1 MSVISAADVNKLRQ
15 MTGAGMMDCKKALT
29 EAEGDF
35 EKAIEILRKKG
46 QKVSASRSDRDAKE
60 GSVFVKSSED
70 KKEAVLIALNCETD
84 FVGKNEEFQSLGKL
98 IAETAF
104 TNKPATKE
112 ALLALTVGNLSINDK
127 IVELVG
133 KIGEKI
139 EVSEY
144 IHMKGEAVVAYI
156 HAGAKLGVLVSLKG
170 VNGKDV
176 TDAGKDVG
184 MQIAAMNPVAV
195 DVAKKFHPDL
205 VLLDIMMPKMDG
217 VETCRLLRE
226 IPELQKTFIVFL
238 TARAEEYSEVAAFD
252 VGADD
257 YINKPIKPRALMS
270 RISALFRR
278 DFKKTNPS
286 STITIG
292 DLTIDRT
299 SYTIK
304 IQNREIN
311 LPKKEF
317 ELLFFLA
324 QNPNKVF
331 SREDL
336 LLNIWGSDVY
346 VLARTVDV
354 HIRKVREK
362 IGEDYIS
369 TVKGVGYKFSLS

>member
-60 GSVFVKSSED
+60 GSVFVKSSDD

-98 IAETAF
+98 IAEAAF
-104 TNKPATKE
+104 TNKPASKE

-144 IHMKGEAVVAYI
+144 VHMKGEAVVAYI

-195 DVAKKFHPDL
+195 DESSVDKSVIEKELEIAKAQILAEGKPENMVEKIAAGKLNKFFKESTLLPQAFVKDNSKTVAQY
-205 VLLDIMMPKMDG
+205 LDSVSKG
-217 VETCRLLRE
+217 
-226 IPELQKTFIVFL
+226 L
-238 TARAEEYSEVAAFD
+238 TVAE
-252 VGADD
+252 
-257 YINKPIKPRALMS
+257 
-270 RISALFRR
+270 
-278 DFKKTNPS
+278 FKRV
-286 STITIG
+286 TIG
-292 DLTIDRT
+292 
-299 SYTIK
+299 
-304 IQNREIN
+304 
-311 LPKKEF
+311 
-317 ELLFFLA
+317 
-324 QNPNKVF
+324 
-331 SREDL
+331 
-336 LLNIWGSDVY
+336 
-346 VLARTVDV
+346 
-354 HIRKVREK
+354 
-362 IGEDYIS
+362 
-369 TVKGVGYKFSLS
+369 